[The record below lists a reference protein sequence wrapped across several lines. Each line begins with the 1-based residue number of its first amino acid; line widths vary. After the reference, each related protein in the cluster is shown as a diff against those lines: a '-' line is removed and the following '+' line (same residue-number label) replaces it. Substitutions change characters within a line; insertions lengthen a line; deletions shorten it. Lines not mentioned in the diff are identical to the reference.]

1 MLNKVIQLYEEELAV
16 LEKSTKVSEEQIL
29 RVLTQRDRVHKF
41 LRDTSDIS
49 EHILIKL
56 FFLDTRLK
64 KQANKINQQIQL
76 ADWRASLEVP
86 TTFWWWFLQ
95 DENHRLDQFDWLWNA
110 LTIASLTASVSLVV
124 DISTRFLS
132 GGTSLISSFAIISQS
147 VLTLLTAG
155 GVLTQAGRIGVEKL
169 LLSVG
174 IKTALWQ
181 ETKLGISALLL
192 FSLIIFKVS
201 LPKIAEKY
209 NQQALIDYET
219 QNWDNAISNYQK
231 SINLDADNAKA
242 HRQLGLIYEQLQDL
256 DKAQSEYRLAA
267 QGNLLIAYSDLARLY
282 LLQNKPAEAV
292 SLLYVVQTQAK
303 ADQKLTVEDNFLL
316 YNLHKNLGWARFQQQ
331 RYAEAQEELEKAI
344 AFHKKLPSVNNYKK
358 NGAAY
363 CLLAQVFENLKN
375 LEKAN
380 IQWELCIANGNNRL
394 PEVDGWKAIAR
405 QRLKLGAR

>member
-29 RVLTQRDRVHKF
+29 RVLTQCDRVHKL

-86 TTFWWWFLQ
+86 TTFWWWSLQ
-95 DENHRLDQFDWLWNA
+95 CENHRLDQFDWLWNA

-174 IKTALWQ
+174 IKTDLWQ

-201 LPKIAEKY
+201 LPKIAEQY
-209 NQQALIDYET
+209 NQQALTDYEA

-256 DKAQSEYRLAA
+256 DM
-267 QGNLLIAYSDLARLY
+267 AYMIS
-282 LLQNKPAEAV
+282 
-292 SLLYVVQTQAK
+292 VQTALQ
-303 ADQKLTVEDNFLL
+303 
-316 YNLHKNLGWARFQQQ
+316 
-331 RYAEAQEELEKAI
+331 I
-344 AFHKKLPSVNNYKK
+344 
-358 NGAAY
+358 
-363 CLLAQVFENLKN
+363 
-375 LEKAN
+375 
-380 IQWELCIANGNNRL
+380 GNNIFEAL
-394 PEVDGWKAIAR
+394 HN
-405 QRLKLGAR
+405 